1 MKKMKLSLKQL
12 ESIVSEEIRRGKQP
26 DVLIRELTKRGWS
39 EAAARH
45 FVNNTRRMHALT
57 HQSAVAR
64 MNAEAEIENV
74 SEEDVSTENTQS
86 VFLWVFAIAGLVAV
100 VFHML
105 V

>member
-1 MKKMKLSLKQL
+1 
-12 ESIVSEEIRRGKQP
+12 
-26 DVLIRELTKRGWS
+26 
-39 EAAARH
+39 
-45 FVNNTRRMHALT
+45 
-57 HQSAVAR
+57 